1 MAHAILAV
9 VRMDSTAQQL
19 KQIVIAGLRIK
30 DRTAA
35 EMPDEQP
42 LLDGDIDIDSIDVLQ
57 LILEIER
64 HFGIKL
70 VDGEFDRGSWRTIA
84 TLAATVDTKLAA
96 KG

>member
-1 MAHAILAV
+1 ME
-9 VRMDSTAQQL
+9 STAQQL
-19 KQIVIAGLRIK
+19 KQIVISGLRIK

-35 EMPDEQP
+35 DMPDDQA

-70 VDGEFDRGSWRTIA
+70 VEGEFDRNAWRTIA
-84 TLAATVDTKLAA
+84 SLAAVVDEKIAA
-96 KG
+96 IG

>member
-1 MAHAILAV
+1 ME
-9 VRMDSTAQQL
+9 STAQQL
-19 KQIVIAGLRIK
+19 KQILISGLRIK

-35 EMPDEQP
+35 DLPDDQA

-70 VDGEFDRGSWRTIA
+70 VEGEFDRNAWRTIA
-84 TLAATVDTKLAA
+84 TLAAVVDEKIAA
-96 KG
+96 KR

>member
-1 MAHAILAV
+1 MEN
-9 VRMDSTAQQL
+9 TAQQL
-19 KQIVIAGLRIK
+19 KQIVITGLRIK

-70 VDGEFDRGSWRTIA
+70 VEGEFDRSAWRTIA
-84 TLAATVDTKLAA
+84 TLAAVVDEKLAA

>member
-1 MAHAILAV
+1 
-9 VRMDSTAQQL
+9 MDSTAQQL
-19 KQIVIAGLRIK
+19 KQIVILGLRIK

-35 EMPDEQP
+35 DMPDDQA

-70 VDGEFDRGSWRTIA
+70 VEGEFDRNAWRTIA
-84 TLAATVDTKLAA
+84 TLAAAVDEKIAA
-96 KG
+96 QR